1 MRKTE
6 SLVFHA
12 VVGALLGIT
21 LFALAFVIFFIIRE
35 ALPIFGS
42 VSVSGFL
49 FGRKWMPVDMV
60 GTKSFGIFHYIA
72 ATIYVSFLA
81 LFFASVIGIG
91 SSLFLSVCAPAWVRK
106 ILYPVINLLAGIPS
120 VIYGFMGLEILN
132 PLFMRAGVHTGNCI
146 LAAGVLLSVML
157 LPFIIES
164 VSESMRKLSERYAPS
179 VRALGIS
186 RPYAAFTLILPAASR
201 SILLALILAVG
212 RAMGE
217 TMAVMMVIGN
227 ANLFP
232 HLLGK
237 GETIAALIALE
248 MGSAE
253 AGSDHYHALF
263 AAGLILLI
271 ILFAINLTIGLI
283 RQRIFAR
290 EEV

>member
-12 VVGALLGIT
+12 VVGILLGTT
-21 LFALAFVIFFIIRE
+21 LFALAFVIFFILFE

-42 VSVSGFL
+42 VSVFEFL
-49 FGRKWMPVDMV
+49 FGRKWMPIDMV

-72 ATIYVSFLA
+72 ATIYVTFAA

-91 SSLFLSVCAPAWVRK
+91 SSLFLSVCAPVWMRK

-146 LAAGVLLSVML
+146 LAAGILLSVML

-164 VSESMRKLSERYAPS
+164 VSESMRKLNERYAPS
-179 VRALGIS
+179 IRALGIS
-186 RPYAAFTLILPAASR
+186 RSYAAFTLILPAASR

-232 HLLGK
+232 RLLGK

-253 AGSDHYHALF
+253 AGSEHYHALF
-263 AAGLILLI
+263 AAGLVLLV
-271 ILFAINLTIGLI
+271 ILFVINLAIGLI
-283 RQRIFAR
+283 RQRIASR
-290 EEV
+290 EV